1 MLRSLLTFIGRPKDV
16 TFDDFE
22 KIREFL
28 SDNADVILVWQN
40 NRFILF
46 SPTTVLKVRKATW
59 PLKVRKATWPR
70 LRDFEMFFGIE
81 NFAIESETDTF
92 YHLRLSGNK
101 TGLLDQI
108 AVITS
113 AFLTL
118 SNEQPGQE
126 DEQLFASQEQEE
138 PVAVKEEPKQ
148 EPKAQPVVEARREKR
163 SRKPKEKSAVE
174 KQETKQVSK
183 DDAKPVESQPE
194 RKKKEKANKQQ
205 PEAIAAKQGKSVPT
219 SDDNAKAIKPKHK
232 APDKQP
238 ESKPVDNKVE
248 KKQPDKTKQAEKQ
261 ETTKNNSVRKRKRE
275 MVA

>member
-28 SDNADVILVWQN
+28 SDNTDVILVWQN

-46 SPTTVLKVRKATW
+46 SPTTVLKVRKAS
-59 PLKVRKATWPR
+59 WPR

-81 NFAIESETDTF
+81 NFAIENGTDTF